1 MRPSTSLPRAL
12 LAACLFVPIGATATS
27 GLVTHAERTGFQETG
42 RYAETIA
49 LCEQFAAAYPH
60 AVRCETF
67 GTTPLGLSA
76 MYPADFCS
84 RLAKSSARNSCS
96 MPSSI
101 SSQCTSRLA
110 APGE

>member
-60 AVRCETF
+60 AVRC
-67 GTTPLGLSA
+67 
-76 MYPADFCS
+76 
-84 RLAKSSARNSCS
+84 
-96 MPSSI
+96 
-101 SSQCTSRLA
+101 
-110 APGE
+110 